1 MYNSQHCER
10 VISILSLEIIRF
22 GSEKLGH
29 YPKDT
34 QLINSH
40 QNLGLGQL
48 RSNPVF
54 LLIKD
59 APHLALGLLKFIEF
73 YTHRPYCLHF
83 KTENYIN
90 TE

>member
-1 MYNSQHCER
+1 M
-10 VISILSLEIIRF
+10 RF

-29 YPKDT
+29 YLKDT
-34 QLINSH
+34 QLIHSH
-40 QNLGLGQL
+40 QNLSLGQL

-54 LLIKD
+54 LPIKD
-59 APHLALGLLKFIEF
+59 APHSALGLLNFIKFYI
-73 YTHRPYCLHF
+73 HRPYCLHF